1 MVDDN
6 QPDHTPL
13 DRDVPRRH
21 ARVPGI
27 AKGAGVTLPNMDPND
42 KKVALRAITYGL
54 YVLTSSVE
62 GEQAASGVNWLT
74 QTSFEPP
81 LVAVAVNTGSG
92 AHALIPASGFFAVN
106 VLADDQ
112 VEVAKAFFRS
122 TEVDGDLIN
131 GWHFEPGGA
140 SGAAILEVAPWW
152 FECRLTD
159 TVGGGD
165 HTIYVGEVVGAGVR
179 DAVRLPLDLR
189 STGMNY
195 GG

>member
-1 MVDDN
+1 
-6 QPDHTPL
+6 
-13 DRDVPRRH
+13 
-21 ARVPGI
+21 
-27 AKGAGVTLPNMDPND
+27 MDPND

-54 YVLTSSVE
+54 YVLTASVE
-62 GEQAASGVNWLT
+62 DDDAASGVNWLT

-92 AHALIPASGFFAVN
+92 AHALIPASGCFAVN

-112 VEVAKAFFRS
+112 LEVAKSFFRS
-122 TEVDGDLIN
+122 TEVDGDMIN
-131 GWHFEPGGA
+131 GHRFERGVA
-140 SGAAILEVAPWW
+140 SGAAILEAAPWW

-159 TVGGGD
+159 SVEGGD

-179 DAVRLPLDLR
+179 DANRLPLNLR